1 MIAQRYD
8 EKKKAVL
15 DICNRYLSFR
25 GNTDDGVN
33 VDFLKKRMKDLEN
46 DRYVLMVVGE
56 AKAGKSTFINA
67 LLGEPILPTGV
78 LQSSSAIVE
87 IFKSDEKYVKVRY
100 ADGHV
105 KRVQDNPD
113 TPDLD
118 EASEFLRQ
126 VGAAKDEYRSIPTTL
141 IDKYIVEGRI
151 RPGHPLPIDELEA
164 TSKLSLRDK
173 EMTIQEYVEG
183 RTLADIP
190 EKITVGFPLKYDFDG
205 FRLVDSP
212 GVNALGGVQDA
223 THAYIHEANALLFLH
238 SLDSPIESA
247 SFRKFI
253 DDVVSNRAR
262 ETLFLVLTKSGKNP
276 SDDIEMKVE
285 RAHRLYTKKID
296 QNRILAVDSLLKIIS
311 DEIEE
316 SDSADS
322 LKEHYRQQEQA
333 LRAEERGDEA
343 STFQAKRRLL
353 NQLLDDIDGDPDCKT
368 VQSELR
374 ALSNFDEMERIIAE
388 FSNWAPDLNLLD
400 LLTSVRSGYK
410 AQNRDLGENLSVW
423 KEKREHPQTFES
435 EISKIQNLLEDY
447 QLSMNTHTEDVS
459 KKFTGRH
466 ASYRTSLEK
475 IATEYKDRISRASV
489 HAAVRKA
496 LTDFHDEIDSFADKI
511 GARIKSEFE
520 NELRRLGEKF
530 KTEHDITVPTVDVSG
545 IEAET
550 RDQAYR
556 TIEEKRDPKGVWE
569 WIQKIITFGD
579 KVFYEKKNV
588 YDANLHLHASKEKAR
603 AAVVDKAREFDR
615 LVSNLIHNITPDFR
629 SSLKSRVDSRNKEL
643 EDIKT
648 RKADN
653 EEILKEINEAEKKKK
668 YIAAELTRVSDMFGG
683 LS

>member
-1 MIAQRYD
+1 MT
-8 EKKKAVL
+8 
-15 DICNRYLSFR
+15 S
-25 GNTDDGVN
+25 TD
-33 VDFLKKRMKDLEN
+33 
-46 DRYVLMVVGE
+46 
-56 AKAGKSTFINA
+56 
-67 LLGEPILPTGV
+67 
-78 LQSSSAIVE
+78 SAWLT
-87 IFKSDEKYVKVRY
+87 
-100 ADGHV
+100 A
-105 KRVQDNPD
+105 
-113 TPDLD
+113 
-118 EASEFLRQ
+118 
-126 VGAAKDEYRSIPTTL
+126 
-141 IDKYIVEGRI
+141 
-151 RPGHPLPIDELEA
+151 
-164 TSKLSLRDK
+164 
-173 EMTIQEYVEG
+173 
-183 RTLADIP
+183 
-190 EKITVGFPLKYDFDG
+190 
-205 FRLVDSP
+205 P

-285 RAHRLYTKKID
+285 RARRLYTKKID

-447 QLSMNTHTEDVS
+447 QTLNE
-459 KKFTGRH
+459 H
-466 ASYRTSLEK
+466 AY
-475 IATEYKDRISRASV
+475 
-489 HAAVRKA
+489 
-496 LTDFHDEIDSFADKI
+496 
-511 GARIKSEFE
+511 
-520 NELRRLGEKF
+520 
-530 KTEHDITVPTVDVSG
+530 
-545 IEAET
+545 
-550 RDQAYR
+550 
-556 TIEEKRDPKGVWE
+556 
-569 WIQKIITFGD
+569 
-579 KVFYEKKNV
+579 
-588 YDANLHLHASKEKAR
+588 
-603 AAVVDKAREFDR
+603 
-615 LVSNLIHNITPDFR
+615 
-629 SSLKSRVDSRNKEL
+629 
-643 EDIKT
+643 
-648 RKADN
+648 
-653 EEILKEINEAEKKKK
+653 
-668 YIAAELTRVSDMFGG
+668 
-683 LS
+683 